1 MKNCFL
7 LTGFAVLSLG
17 MAMVSCSSTDVYDEN
32 FAKNAADNQRIGK
45 YEEAF
50 TQAFGQVNKNHKWGF
65 DQTTGIKTRQAITE
79 STQVWEIPENLWGG
93 AQNKEG
99 WNANDLGENKV
110 KENEEILANAFKEGT
125 VPSTSLTDFSFNN
138 YFLQHVEQPNGGNIK
153 NSIER
158 LEAYNSTTGKWET
171 VTNFSAGK
179 NNDNFTIVAD
189 ATYYYGNINRSAK
202 GTTLMAN
209 MGGAPDAN
217 HHLFRVVE
225 KDGNQEVYNYDYRLI
240 RMDAYHKDL
249 KKTIEGEP
257 FLFFQFPPKN
267 GNKGDSYWVIRLGV
281 AEIIETPIEAEGR
294 VLCEDMGAN
303 DFDYN
308 DVVFDAYIM
317 LNGDIQIEILA
328 HGGELDI
335 AVADRLVTLD
345 KMSNTGLKT
354 VNTQKFTITNQ
365 ERQEKGWNSIASI
378 PVVVYPKGI
387 KANDLDNESF
397 PLEANTGKVPQK
409 VCAPVGTL
417 WPDEYIRISNA
428 YTSFTNWVTESN
440 PARWTFQ
447 TKPRL
452 VNLNLTDNSN
462 PEQD

>member
-202 GTTLMAN
+202 GTTLMAD

-281 AEIIETPIEAEGR
+281 AEIIETPIVAEGR

-303 DFDYN
+303 DFDFN
-308 DVVFDAYIM
+308 DVVFDAWMYK
-317 LNGDIQIEILA
+317 NGDIKIKILA

-335 AVADRLVTLD
+335 KVAGVPVELE
-345 KMSNTGLKT
+345 KMSNTGLKS
-354 VNTQKFTITNQ
+354 VATQEFTILAKDHNY
-365 ERQEKGWNSIASI
+365 KSIADI
-378 PVVVYPKGI
+378 PVEVFPNGF
-387 KANDLDNESF
+387 ADNLHSF
-397 PLEANTGKVPQK
+397 PLEAIEGKVPQK
-409 VCAPVGTL
+409 VCAPVGTN

-447 TKPRL
+447 IKPRL
-452 VNLNLTDNSN
+452 VNLNLDDNSN